1 MADINILHWFEQVN
15 LGSSD
20 KLSLND
26 IDLEAFDLGS
36 LDLDPDNDVDD
47 NDLAD
52 DDDRQLGQLDLSGL
66 KDLSDLSSLLG

>member
-1 MADINILHWFEQVN
+1 MN
-15 LGSSD
+15 LGSSG
-20 KLSLND
+20 KLSLDD

-36 LDLDPDNDVDD
+36 LDLDPDNDVDGD
-47 NDLAD
+47 ELAED

>member
-1 MADINILHWFEQVN
+1 MN
-15 LGSSD
+15 LGSSG
-20 KLSLND
+20 KLSLDD

-36 LDLDPDNDVDD
+36 LDLGSLDLDPDNDVDGD
-47 NDLAD
+47 ELAED